1 MQHCKIKC
9 SYFKALP
16 VATPTLR
23 DPAVIKLPLAV
34 VNPQDGP
41 PLFLDQTEAQRA
53 EQIFFGDCPPSQD
66 DPLPPLISKSGSGT
80 AWLTE
85 DNNNHTIAILSRQLF
100 PNTGTNVEGVLR
112 EVTTLQRVISSK
124 ND

>member
-23 DPAVIKLPLAV
+23 DPTAIKLPLAV
-34 VNPQDGP
+34 VDPQDGP

-53 EQIFFGDCPPSQD
+53 EQIFFGDCPPSQE
-66 DPLPPLISKSGSGT
+66 DPLPPPLISKSGSGT

-85 DNNNHTIAILSRQLF
+85 DNNNHAI
-100 PNTGTNVEGVLR
+100 
-112 EVTTLQRVISSK
+112 
-124 ND
+124 

>member
-1 MQHCKIKC
+1 MQHYKIKF

-23 DPAVIKLPLAV
+23 DPGAIRLPRAV
-34 VNPQDGP
+34 VDPRDGP

-53 EQIFFGDCPPSQD
+53 EQIFLR
-66 DPLPPLISKSGSGT
+66 LPPPPHPD
-80 AWLTE
+80 E
-85 DNNNHTIAILSRQLF
+85 
-100 PNTGTNVEGVLR
+100 PPY
-112 EVTTLQRVISSK
+112 K

>member
-1 MQHCKIKC
+1 M
-9 SYFKALP
+9 A
-16 VATPTLR
+16 
-23 DPAVIKLPLAV
+23 
-34 VNPQDGP
+34 P

-53 EQIFFGDCPPSQD
+53 EQIFFGDCPPPRMTP
-66 DPLPPLISKSGSGT
+66 PLLISKSGSGT

-85 DNNNHTIAILSRQLF
+85 DNNNHAIAILSRQLF

-112 EVTTLQRVISSK
+112 EVTTFQRVISSK

>member
-1 MQHCKIKC
+1 M
-9 SYFKALP
+9 A
-16 VATPTLR
+16 
-23 DPAVIKLPLAV
+23 
-34 VNPQDGP
+34 P

-53 EQIFFGDCPPSQD
+53 EQIFFGDCPP
-66 DPLPPLISKSGSGT
+66 LPGRPPPPPISKSGSGT

-85 DNNNHTIAILSRQLF
+85 DNNNHGIAILSRQLF
-100 PNTGTNVEGVLR
+100 PNNGTNVEGVLR

>member
-1 MQHCKIKC
+1 M
-9 SYFKALP
+9 A
-16 VATPTLR
+16 
-23 DPAVIKLPLAV
+23 
-34 VNPQDGP
+34 P

-53 EQIFFGDCPPSQD
+53 EQIFFGDCPPPQD
-66 DPLPPLISKSGSGT
+66 DPPLPLISKSGFGN

-100 PNTGTNVEGVLR
+100 PNTGTNVEGALR

>member
-23 DPAVIKLPLAV
+23 DPTAIKLPLAV
-34 VNPQDGP
+34 VDPQDGP

-53 EQIFFGDCPPSQD
+53 EQIFFGDCPPPSQD
-66 DPLPPLISKSGSGT
+66 DPLPPLSQSLDLALPGS
-80 AWLTE
+80 LRII
-85 DNNNHTIAILSRQLF
+85 TIM
-100 PNTGTNVEGVLR
+100 P
-112 EVTTLQRVISSK
+112 
-124 ND
+124 

>member
-23 DPAVIKLPLAV
+23 DPAAIKLPLAV

-53 EQIFFGDCPPSQD
+53 EQIFFGDYPPPRMTPS
-66 DPLPPLISKSGSGT
+66 PPLSQSLDPALPGSPRII
-80 AWLTE
+80 
-85 DNNNHTIAILSRQLF
+85 TII
-100 PNTGTNVEGVLR
+100 P
-112 EVTTLQRVISSK
+112 
-124 ND
+124 

>member
-23 DPAVIKLPLAV
+23 DPTAIKLPLAV
-34 VNPQDGP
+34 VDPQDGPP

-53 EQIFFGDCPPSQD
+53 EQIFFGDCPP
-66 DPLPPLISKSGSGT
+66 PRMTPPPLISKSGSGT

-85 DNNNHTIAILSRQLF
+85 DNNNHAIPILSRQLF

-112 EVTTLQRVISSK
+112 EVTTFQRVISSK

>member
-23 DPAVIKLPLAV
+23 DPAAIKLPLAV

-53 EQIFFGDCPPSQD
+53 EQIFFGDCPPLSQSLD
-66 DPLPPLISKSGSGT
+66 AALPGSPRII
-80 AWLTE
+80 
-85 DNNNHTIAILSRQLF
+85 TII
-100 PNTGTNVEGVLR
+100 P
-112 EVTTLQRVISSK
+112 
-124 ND
+124 

>member
-23 DPAVIKLPLAV
+23 DPTAIKLPLAV
-34 VNPQDGP
+34 VDPQDGPP

-53 EQIFFGDCPPSQD
+53 EQIFFGDCPP
-66 DPLPPLISKSGSGT
+66 LPGRPPPPPPPYLKVWIWHCLAHRG
-80 AWLTE
+80 
-85 DNNNHTIAILSRQLF
+85 
-100 PNTGTNVEGVLR
+100 
-112 EVTTLQRVISSK
+112 
-124 ND
+124 